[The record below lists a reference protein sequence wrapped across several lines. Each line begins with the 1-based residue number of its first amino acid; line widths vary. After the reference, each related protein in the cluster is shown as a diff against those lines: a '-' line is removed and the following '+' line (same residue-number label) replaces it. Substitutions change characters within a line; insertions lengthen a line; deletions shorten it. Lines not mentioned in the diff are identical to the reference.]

1 MYWYSQN
8 DFSVFLARSRSY
20 ERNREAKPNR
30 ELYVRLYSSGTHQQM
45 QKHLQSEDVILPYR
59 AAVLMMAA
67 DRPR

>member
-1 MYWYSQN
+1 MMRVP
-8 DFSVFLARSRSY
+8 DRDLTRGTG
-20 ERNREAKPNR
+20 EAKPKR

-59 AAVLMMAA
+59 AAVLMAV